1 MQTKPLQISIP
12 KPCSQNFA
20 EMPKQGDGMY
30 CGQCTKIVYDFSM
43 MTDYELLNFFKT
55 KPDVHCGRF
64 HNSQLNRKIE
74 PVVVKHKLLH
84 KISVIAA
91 SVLALIVLKP
101 SAAKAQGVVRHV
113 ERQTDKATKNTT
125 TIRDSI
131 NIKGVVKN
139 EKNEPLQNV
148 LIKMDGVGEIKTD
161 ADGMYDFGIINVE
174 NAHNIYYS
182 CPNYVPV
189 VRSYNAVMGSTIM
202 DIVMGHRDSNALLI
216 DDAHTIKGGISF
228 YETEIIPFPI
238 KLFKGKLMLSKN
250 CKTTLGDVAYK
261 LKLNP
266 NAYAEIIT
274 YVADREDYKNAV
286 KRIEE
291 IKKYLVNKEGILA
304 DRVSTDVKIDSAKL
318 GVVEIISQNY

>member
-84 KISVIAA
+84 KISAIAA

-113 ERQTDKATKNTT
+113 ERQTDKTTKKTT
-125 TIRDSI
+125 TIKDSI

-148 LIKMDGVGEIKTD
+148 LIKMDGVGETKTD

-202 DIVMGHRDSNALLI
+202 DIVMGHRDSNAVEI
-216 DDAHTIKGGISF
+216 GGHTGGAPIF
-228 YETEIIPFPI
+228 YDVQSMNFPTI
-238 KLFKGKLMLSKN
+238 QYKENSIF
-250 CKTTLGDVAYK
+250 CKDEKAILNFVANK
-261 LKLNP
+261 LKENPGLNVTV
-266 NAYAEIIT
+266 NT
-274 YVADREDYKNAV
+274 YSKKSFKSQNIANNRLKAIV
-286 KRIEE
+286 
-291 IKKYLVNKEGILA
+291 KYLTEKEGISE
-304 DRVSTDVKIDSAKL
+304 DRLSTNAEIEENKYGL
-318 GVVEIISQNY
+318 VEFISQ